1 MVDSERR
8 VHTRHLVLNNQYG
21 MHARCAAKIVE
32 LVQNYQSQVFFS
44 KDGRKVEG
52 RSILALLTLNCP
64 RGSEVEVE
72 VVGQDAEALL
82 EAATDLFARNFDE
95 D

>member
-1 MVDSERR
+1 MADSERGG
-8 VHTRHLVLNNQYG
+8 HIRHLVLNNKYG

-32 LVQNYQSQVFFS
+32 LAQSYEGQIFFS
-44 KDGRKVEG
+44 KDGQKVEG
-52 RSILALLTLNCP
+52 SSILALLTLNCP

-72 VVGQDAEALL
+72 AVGQDAEALL
-82 EAATDLFARNFDE
+82 EAATNLFTRNFDE